1 MPLNEQVI
9 IDKSVP
15 DMLCYYVNS
24 TSKTQLIQVTNGQK
38 IYWERIIFPQ
48 QRILFEAV
56 PEFKLEIQNNQLE
69 NIRVTK
75 TIPCQDLKVN

>member
-1 MPLNEQVI
+1 MPLNEQVV
-9 IDKSVP
+9 IDQTVNN
-15 DMLCYYVNS
+15 MLCYYVNL
-24 TSKTQLIQVTNGQK
+24 TSKTQLIQVTDDLK

-56 PEFKLEIQNNQLE
+56 PQFKLKIQSNQPE

-75 TIPCQDLKVN
+75 TIICQKLKVN

>member
-1 MPLNEQVI
+1 MPLTEQVI

-24 TSKTQLIQVTNGQK
+24 TSKTQLIQVTDDLK
-38 IYWERIIFPQ
+38 VYWKKIIFPQ

-56 PEFKLEIQNNQLE
+56 PQFKLKIQNNQPE

-75 TIPCQDLKVN
+75 TILCQKLKVN